1 MSRPAD
7 EAIRPFRIDIPQQSL
22 DDLHRR
28 IAATRWPA
36 EPYGG
41 GWARGVPGAYLREMA
56 DYWRTDFDWRAA
68 EARLNRYPQ
77 FTTTIDG
84 ATVHF
89 LHVRSPE
96 PDALPLVVTHGWPG
110 SVAEFLK
117 VIGPLTDPRAHGG
130 DPADAFHLVI
140 PSLPGYG
147 FSTPLPGTGWDI
159 LRIARAWAELM
170 RRLGYD
176 RYVAQGGDFG
186 SAVSLDLGE
195 VDPEHVLGVHVNMLL
210 TGPSKPDDLTGLDE
224 VDQARMAL
232 VSRFNS
238 DLVGYMAVQAT
249 RPQTLAYSLTDSPVG
264 QLAWIVEKYREW
276 TDSTDV
282 PEDAVD
288 RDQLLT
294 TVTIYWFTA
303 TAGSSAQLYREVV
316 ELLPCTVVGARPRP
330 NPVPLA
336 VATFGHDMF
345 LPIRQ
350 FADRDF
356 PNIQQWT
363 EYDRGGHFPAMEQPD
378 LLVADI
384 RRFCRGSRTR
394 PVADRVPDAAI
405 RG

>member
-1 MSRPAD
+1 M
-7 EAIRPFRIDIPQQSL
+7 RPFRIEIAQQSL
-22 DDLHRR
+22 DDLRRR
-28 IAATRWPA
+28 IAATRWPS
-36 EPYGG
+36 EPHGD
-41 GWARGVPGAYLREMA
+41 GWARGVPGSYLRELA
-56 DYWRTDFDWRAA
+56 EHWCTVFDWRAA
-68 EARLNRYPQ
+68 EAELNQYPQ

-96 PDALPLVVTHGWPG
+96 TDALPLVLTHGWPG

-117 VIGPLTDPRAHGG
+117 IIGPLTDPRSHGG
-130 DPADAFHLVI
+130 DPADAFHLVV

-147 FSTPLPGTGWDI
+147 FSTPISGTGWDI
-159 LRIARAWAELM
+159 ARIARAWAELM

-195 VDPEHVLGVHVNMLL
+195 IDPDHVLGVHVNMLL
-210 TGPSKPDDLTGLDE
+210 TGPAEPTDLTDLDE

-232 VSRFNS
+232 VSRFNRH
-238 DLVGYMAVQAT
+238 LVGYMAVQAT
-249 RPQTLAYSLTDSPVG
+249 RPQTLAYALTDSPVG

-288 RDQLLT
+288 RDQMLT
-294 TVTIYWFTA
+294 TVSIYWFTA
-303 TAGSSAQLYREVV
+303 TAGTSAQLYREVV
-316 ELLPCTVVGARPRP
+316 DLLPCTVVGARPRP

-345 LPIRQ
+345 LPVRR

-384 RRFCRGSRTR
+384 RRFCRNSLIR
-394 PVADRVPDAAI
+394 PGTGRAPSAAGRV
-405 RG
+405 